1 MADIFKNKENRSI
14 LKNEIEDLLSGINHD
29 EFSGLNADTQILEE
43 TKMESQYDFDKM
55 DLEFNE
61 KAKEITDSLFEY
73 YVELGILEK
82 NNYIKHKKELDT
94 INVSNIFFQVK
105 TLKITIQTIMTE
117 ITSGNTHPR
126 LIEVMGQLQDK
137 FKTLTQTQANYM
149 LFLEDSY
156 KKINSETPV
165 NPNNTLN
172 NTNKEGEFFIS
183 VGTKAVIESLPDS
196 KKYEDS
202 DSQLISPSNK
212 SELMKEKN
220 VVVEAD
226 KKDLDSDFI
235 DVTDII

>member
-1 MADIFKNKENRSI
+1 MADILKNKENRSV

-29 EFSGLNADTQILEE
+29 EFSGLNADAQILEE
-43 TKMESQYDFDKM
+43 TKTESQYDFDKM

-73 YVELGILEK
+73 YVELGVLEK

-105 TLKITIQTIMTE
+105 TLKITIQTIMAE

-156 KKINSETPV
+156 KKINSEVPV

-172 NTNKEGEFFIS
+172 NANKEGEFFIS
-183 VGTKAVIESLPDS
+183 VGTKSVIESLPDS

-202 DSQLISPSNK
+202 NSELIRPSNK
-212 SELMKEKN
+212 SELMKEN
-220 VVVEAD
+220 NITVEAD
-226 KKDLDSDFI
+226 KKDSDSDFI

>member
-1 MADIFKNKENRSI
+1 MADILKNKENRKV

-29 EFSGLNADTQILEE
+29 EFSDLNADAQLLED
-43 TKMESQYDFDKM
+43 TKTESKYDFDKM
-55 DLEFNE
+55 DTEFNS

-73 YVELGILEK
+73 YVELGVLEK
-82 NNYIKHKKELDT
+82 NSYIKHKKELDT
-94 INVSNIFFQVK
+94 INVSNIFFQIK

-156 KKINSETPV
+156 KKINSEVPL

-172 NTNKEGEFFIS
+172 NSNKEGEFFVS
-183 VGTKAVIESLPDS
+183 VGTKAMINSLPET
-196 KKYEDS
+196 KQYDS
-202 DSQLISPSNK
+202 DVELINPGNK
-212 SELMKEKN
+212 SELMKDKN
-220 VVVEAD
+220 IKVEAED
-226 KKDLDSDFI
+226 KDDSSSDFI
-235 DVTDII
+235 DVTNII

>member
-1 MADIFKNKENRSI
+1 MSDILKNKENRNV
-14 LKNEIEDLLSGINHD
+14 LKNEIEDLLSGINHE
-29 EFSGLNADTQILEE
+29 EFSDLNADAAILKETQE
-43 TKMESQYDFDKM
+43 ESQYDFTQM
-55 DLEFNE
+55 DIEFNQ

-73 YVELGILEK
+73 YVELGVLEK

-105 TLKITIQTIMTE
+105 TLKITIQTIMSE

-156 KKINSETPV
+156 KKINSEAPI

-172 NTNKEGEFFIS
+172 NSKKEGDFFVS
-183 VGTKAVIESLPDS
+183 VGTKSIVDSLPDS
-196 KKYEDS
+196 KKYEKS
-202 DSQLISPSNK
+202 NELINPANK
-212 SELMKEKN
+212 SELMKEN
-220 VVVEAD
+220 NITVENED
-226 KKDLDSDFI
+226 KDVDSDFI